1 MKNKDIWQTA
11 EDLVRSEWKKYDD
24 KDVRLKYWE
33 LMQKKKRP
41 TRDEIEYLT
50 RDQTDIDME
59 KMENL
64 QEEHEWHARD
74 AFNNN

>member
-1 MKNKDIWQTA
+1 
-11 EDLVRSEWKKYDD
+11 
-24 KDVRLKYWE
+24 
-33 LMQKKKRP
+33 MQKKKRP

>member
-59 KMENL
+59 KYEFIT
-64 QEEHEWHARD
+64 D
-74 AFNNN
+74 NN